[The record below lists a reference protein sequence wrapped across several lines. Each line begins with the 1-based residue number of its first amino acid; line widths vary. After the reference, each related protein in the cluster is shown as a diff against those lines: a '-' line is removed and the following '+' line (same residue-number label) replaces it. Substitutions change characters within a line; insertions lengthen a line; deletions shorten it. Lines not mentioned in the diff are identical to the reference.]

1 MSVFP
6 NLFQAGQIGNLT
18 IPNRV
23 VKAPQSTGLSNMDGS
38 VSERLIRHYKRLAE
52 GGAGMIIV
60 EYAFVDNEASKS
72 AHNQLGI
79 SSNEHISGLA
89 WLASTI
95 KEAGAVAGIQ
105 IEHCG
110 RQKFLGT
117 KPMLAPSRLP
127 WPTLYERTGIVPD
140 EITLEQIKQVVES
153 FGDAALRAK
162 QAGFELVEIH
172 GAHGYL
178 ITNFLSTHTNKRN
191 DLYGGTL
198 ENRMRFLVE
207 IVQNIKAKVG
217 EDFPVTVRLSG
228 TDYQPDGLNI
238 EETIQIAKKMEQ
250 LGLCAI
256 HVSGGDHPQMIH
268 QVTPMLLDV
277 CHNTWAAE
285 AIKKEVNIPVIASG
299 SITLPVYAEEIIKSG
314 KGDFVGLG
322 RPLWA
327 DPDWANKA
335 KEGRP
340 EEIKPCIRCND
351 GCLERTFYNFRA
363 ISCTVNPGAGREGE
377 LEIAAANV
385 KKRVAIIGGGPS
397 GMEAARVSALRGHE
411 VTLFE
416 KRELGGALIEAG
428 TPEFKSDLIPLR
440 QYYVNQMEV
449 LGINVV
455 QEEATIE
462 KIKSLDFDTVIV
474 AVGGKRI
481 EVKIPGIN
489 NPSVLHALDVV
500 YEGKE
505 TGDEVV
511 VIGGGLVGVE
521 AALHLVREKNKKVT
535 IVEMG
540 DSIMRDV
547 GHSEGIVYQQ
557 MIQESNLTILTSEK
571 LEEIFDGGVVTSN
584 KRGKRKEIKADNVI
598 LAMGI
603 TPNTSIEQQLRA
615 ETNLEVHLIGDAKK
629 PAKFY
634 DAIHAGF
641 HTALKIGAVLDA
653 SKINETTL
661 VNTK

>member
-1 MSVFP
+1 MKYFP
-6 NLFQAGQIGNLT
+6 NLFKEGKIGNLT
-18 IPNRV
+18 ISNRV
-23 VKAPQSTGLSNMDGS
+23 VKAPQSTGLSNMDGT
-38 VSERLIRHYKRLAE
+38 VSERLIRHYKRLAQ
-52 GGAGMIIV
+52 GGAGLIIV

-117 KPMLAPSRLP
+117 HPILAPSRLP
-127 WPTLYERTGIVPD
+127 WPTLYERTGIVPE
-140 EITLEQIKQVVES
+140 EITLEQIKQVVEA

-162 QAGFELVEIH
+162 QAGFDLVEIH

-178 ITNFLSTHTNKRN
+178 ITNFLSTHTNKRT
-191 DLYGGTL
+191 DLYGGSL

-217 EDFPVTVRLSG
+217 DDYPVTVRLSG
-228 TDYQPDGLNI
+228 TDYQPDGMGI

-285 AIKKEVNIPVIASG
+285 AVKKEVNIPVIASG
-299 SITLPVYAEEIIKSG
+299 SITLPRYAEDIIKTG

-335 KEGRP
+335 KHGEP
-340 EEIKPCIRCND
+340 EAIKPCIRCND

-363 ISCTVNPGAGREGE
+363 ISCTVNPGAGREGDI
-377 LEIAAANV
+377 EIETAPV
-385 KKRVAIIGGGPS
+385 KKKVAIIGGGPS
-397 GMEAARVSALRGHE
+397 GMEAARVSALRGHD

-428 TPEFKSDLIPLR
+428 APQFKSDLIPLR
-440 QYYVNQMEV
+440 EYYINQMKQLDV
-449 LGINVV
+449 KVIY
-455 QEEATIE
+455 EECTFENIVKRE
-462 KIKSLDFDTVIV
+462 FDSVIV

-481 EVKIPGIN
+481 EANIPGITKS
-489 NPSVLHALDVV
+489 SVIHALDLV
-500 YEGKE
+500 YQRKE
-505 TGDEVV
+505 TGNQVV

-521 AALHLVREKNKKVT
+521 AALYLAREQNREVT
-535 IVEMG
+535 IVEMA

-557 MIQESNLTILTSEK
+557 MLEESNIQILTSEK
-571 LEEIFDGGVVTSN
+571 LDEIYDNVVVTSN
-584 KRGKRKEIKADNVI
+584 QYGQKKEIPADNVVI
-598 LAMGI
+598 AMGI
-603 TPNTSIEQQLRA
+603 TSNNELVQQLKA
-615 ETNLEVHLIGDAKK
+615 NTELEIYAIGDAVK

-641 HTALKIGAVLDA
+641 HTAVRI
-653 SKINETTL
+653 
-661 VNTK
+661 

>member
-1 MSVFP
+1 MRNFS
-6 NLFQAGQIGNLT
+6 NLFSKGKIGSLA

-23 VKAPQSTGLSNMDGS
+23 VKAPQSTGLSNMDGT
-38 VSERLIRHYKRLAE
+38 VSERLIRHYKRLAQ
-52 GGAGMIIV
+52 GGAGLIIV

-117 KPMLAPSRLP
+117 KPILAPSRLP

-140 EITLEQIKQVVES
+140 EISIEQIKQVVES

-162 QAGFELVEIH
+162 LAGFDLVEVH

-178 ITNFLSTHTNKRN
+178 ITNFLSPHTNKRS
-191 DLYGGTL
+191 DLYGGSL
-198 ENRMRFLVE
+198 ENRMRFLID
-207 IVQNIKAKVG
+207 IVQNIKSKVG
-217 EDFPVTVRLSG
+217 DEYPVTVRLSG
-228 TDYQPDGLNI
+228 TDYQPDGIKI
-238 EETIQIAKKMEQ
+238 EDTIQISKKMEQ
-250 LGLCAI
+250 LGLSAI

-268 QVTPMLLDV
+268 QVTPMLLNV
-277 CHNTWAAE
+277 CHNTWAAD

-335 KEGRP
+335 QEGRHK
-340 EEIKPCIRCND
+340 EIKPCIRCND

-363 ISCTVNPGAGREGE
+363 ISCTVNPGAGREGDI
-377 LEIAAANV
+377 EISPAPT
-385 KKRVAIIGGGPS
+385 KKKLAIIGGGPS
-397 GMEAARVSALRGHE
+397 GMEAARVSALRGHD
-411 VTLFE
+411 VTLYE
-416 KRELGGALIEAG
+416 KRELGGALIEAS
-428 TPEFKSDLIPLR
+428 TPRFKSDLVALR
-440 QYYVNQMEV
+440 EYYVHQMKQ
-449 LGINVV
+449 LGINVITEECTIDTIK
-455 QEEATIE
+455 QENY
-462 KIKSLDFDTVIV
+462 DTAIV

-481 EVKIPGIN
+481 QANIPGIN
-489 NPSVLHALDVV
+489 KASVLHALDVV

-505 TGDEVV
+505 TGNQVV
-511 VIGGGLVGVE
+511 IIGGGLVGVE
-521 AALHLVREKNKKVT
+521 AALYLAREQNRDVV
-535 IVEMG
+535 IVEMAE
-540 DSIMRDV
+540 SIMRDI

-557 MIQESNLTILTSEK
+557 MLEESNIQILTSER
-571 LEEIFDGGVVTSN
+571 LEEIRDGVVITTN
-584 KRGKRKEIKADNVI
+584 KSGQRRKIEADNVI

-603 TPNTSIEQQLRA
+603 TPDNALEQQLKA
-615 ETNLEVHLIGDAKK
+615 ETDLKVYAIGDAVK

-641 HTALKIGAVLDA
+641 HTAMNI
-653 SKINETTL
+653 
-661 VNTK
+661 